1 MSKVDYKQLATEAE
15 ELSFW
20 QHNRFWLM
28 IGGALGVAFFLVLV
42 SLNLYVSSEAI
53 LVDLSLPEYAEHR
66 EEITRDDTN
75 SSFASEGPLNATAFD
90 EFESQFDKRADSVL
104 KSDGFAP
111 EAMSDAALSMPQIID

>member
-28 IGGALGVAFFLVLV
+28 ICGALGVAFFLVLV
-42 SLNLYVSSEAI
+42 SLNLYVTSEAI

-66 EEITRDDTN
+66 EEINRDVSS
-75 SSFASEGPLNATAFD
+75 SSFASEGPVNQAALD
-90 EFESQFDKRADSVL
+90 EFEKQYDKRANGIL